1 MYLTNNVL
9 PCRLKAEMKSVIQEC
24 VAPGALVLLRLACV
38 CSLWSLIARSS
49 QTAWSRVTSLRHALF
64 PATAAATAAH
74 VQHTNTA
81 DATHSSGST
90 RGIGLDGLLDGPVQA
105 ASTPHKR
112 H

>member
-64 PATAAATAAH
+64 PATATVAATH

-81 DATHSSGST
+81 GATHSSGPT
-90 RGIGLDGLLDGPVQA
+90 RGIGLDGLLDGSFQV
-105 ASTPHKR
+105 STTHKR

>member
-38 CSLWSLIARSS
+38 CSLLSLIARSS

-64 PATAAATAAH
+64 PATVAATH

-81 DATHSSGST
+81 GATHSSGPT
-90 RGIGLDGLLDGPVQA
+90 RGIGLDGLLDGSFQV
-105 ASTPHKR
+105 STTHKR